1 MQIFLF
7 ESDAGPGRTTRWSA
21 ELEDV
26 RSAQVAAIRTLGEL
40 LADDGAEF
48 WANEGVLMTVFDENG
63 LMLFRWTRAPSS
75 LLHYRGARSVCLVFS
90 L

>member
-48 WANEGVLMTVFDENG
+48 WANEGVSMTVSDENG
-63 LMLFRWTRAPSS
+63 LVLFRLDPSAVIAPAPQ
-75 LLHYRGARSVCLVFS
+75 RR
-90 L
+90 